1 MDGCIRVKEQAG
13 DYGGAVQYQMSLNLR
28 AGLFLAAKYAKQGV
42 YSPNQRIEEKALFFA
57 KRYAQKKDQGKL
69 LSIIDCVSNVSQRVV
84 LLKQV
89 NLFVE
94 ASELLILNKQHR
106 AAFRILSAQ
115 GEHLRGIELAEKL
128 QDKEMITKFVFQSA
142 VAQLCKSHDV
152 TDSQVLEKLKGL
164 SMQTDPQIKAKACLL
179 LGKTLMEGDPK
190 KAAKLFYE
198 AYNIYKS
205 SYPSQ
210 VGEIES
216 FNLFSKVKGFQQAF
230 SPIQFVTA
238 SVETSRTAVEVA
250 KSLREDKKPA
260 FAIHTVHRAEEF
272 YALQKAQDAYFFAQ
286 DQDLWVGKLKSC
298 VKVKAT
304 DEDGMMKLG
313 AQRTLYVVAKHLED
327 YIPKWRD
334 HSMVETLKF
343 KLQSFPFHKQLVEQK
358 NLTHSYR
365 HCPPVQLK
373 QYLDVC
379 ILALD
384 FEDFSKTKT
393 FPEIHQIMLKILAP
407 LNMLYLPF
415 DGKMHFSKLRKSNVA
430 SQVLKDGVSH
440 TMVRKDLESVKVDE
454 WLEVWKI
461 NSILCEHSGSNL
473 HLRLQRWTDE
483 VNYRYIP
490 RYPPPFYTFIY
501 KERQCKYQHFFFFW
515 VESCKCIRQGN
526 VINAVKLSMDNFV
539 CVIAR
544 RRSLRSISVIN
555 LVNILSM
562 YTTAVFAALSYSGFP
577 QRQHYTFIIPYT
589 FRHIVESFDELN
601 CQNSEDHCVLSAC
614 AQNYVQKANSFQQ
627 LERKAF
633 DLLWRMLEILTG
645 RYHERYHVLRYAVC
659 SKARI
664 ESGEAL
670 HCLVLALTL
679 LGNLALVGYE
689 EPYINEFRKKIYDA
703 LKHIP
708 MHVVECAKPLLEVCE
723 TLAYCT
729 DARDILRSMVLKL
742 LTTIDSR
749 NAGLLGFRI
758 VQKRRPQL
766 PTINF
771 IDIPPHRLHRR
782 QLTPLL
788 HPQKQPL
795 SVSAHSATE
804 NQTDNARSVT
814 EEGQSGHD
822 QTSDS
827 AEQQRV
833 SPDFNRTTSY
843 PGADEPGESDTH
855 DDDAYDTDDSDI
867 NEILDKAE
875 QIVEAVH
882 DFTPEEQHKEDVS
895 LIDENFCIACGKNMT
910 SEIYEAHCASEQHK
924 QNIDLC
930 KAFKE
935 AEKQYHQG
943 VAKLEHLLQEC
954 QTIEKRPP
962 SLDDLIS
969 SIASKLRENEQQ
981 INEAKR
987 KYNWNMG
994 VSEMGNEMKTFL
1006 KHGQMELQEARNKQS
1021 KDTTVSDRDDIEGED
1036 SDTDLD
1042 DPDEPLPIGKASQ
1055 KRRRETKRK
1064 GTSKK
1069 HGKKKT

>member
-13 DYGGAVQYQMSLNLR
+13 DYDGAVHYQMSLNLR

-42 YSPNQRIEEKALFFA
+42 YIPNQRIEEKALSSA
-57 KRYAQKKDQGKL
+57 KRYAQNKDQDRL
-69 LSIIDCVSNVSQRVV
+69 LSIIDCVSKVSQRVV
-84 LLKQV
+84 LLKEAK
-89 NLFVE
+89 LFVE
-94 ASELLILNKQHR
+94 ASELLTLNKQHR
-106 AAFRILSAQ
+106 AAFHIFSAQ

-128 QDKEMITKFVFQSA
+128 QDKEMITKFVFQSI
-142 VAQLCKSHDV
+142 VAQLCNSGNV
-152 TDSQVLEKLKGL
+152 TDSHVLEKLKGL
-164 SMQTDPQIKAKACLL
+164 STQTDPQIKAKASLL
-179 LGKTLMEGDPK
+179 LGKTLMEGDPG

-198 AYNIYKS
+198 AYSIYKS
-205 SYPSQ
+205 SCPNQ

-216 FNLFSKVKGFQQAF
+216 FNLFSKVKSFQQAV
-230 SPIQFVTA
+230 SPIQFVA
-238 SVETSRTAVEVA
+238 ACVETSRTAVEVA

-272 YALQKAQDAYFFAQ
+272 YALQKAQDVYFFAQ

-298 VKVKAT
+298 VKAT

-313 AQRTLYVVAKHLED
+313 AQRTLHKVAKHLED
-327 YIPKWRD
+327 IIPKWRD
-334 HSMVETLKF
+334 NGMVETLKF

-393 FPEIHQIMLKILAP
+393 FPEIHQIMLKILGP

-461 NSILCEHSGSNL
+461 NNILCERSGSNL
-473 HLRLQRWTDE
+473 HLRLQWWTDE
-483 VNYRYIP
+483 VNYRYVP

-501 KERQCKYQHFFFFW
+501 KERQCKYQHFYFFW
-515 VESCKCIRQGN
+515 MESCKCIRQGN

-555 LVNILSM
+555 LVSILSM

-577 QRQHYTFIIPYT
+577 QRQRYTFIVPHT

-614 AQNYVQKANSFQQ
+614 AQNYVQKAKSFQQ

-633 DLLWRMLEILTG
+633 DLLWRMMEILTG
-645 RYHERYHVLRYAVC
+645 RYHEHYHVLQYAVR

-689 EPYINEFRKKIYDA
+689 EPYINGICKNIHDA

-708 MHVVECAKPLLEVCE
+708 RHVVECAKPLLEVRE
-723 TLAYCT
+723 ILAYCT

-742 LTTIDSR
+742 LTSIDSR
-749 NAGLLGFRI
+749 NAGLLGFRV
-758 VQKRRPQL
+758 VQKQQPQL
-766 PTINF
+766 SMINF
-771 IDIPPHRLHRR
+771 VDIPPHHLPRR

-788 HPQKQPL
+788 LPQKQPL
-795 SVSAHSATE
+795 SVSAQHTATE
-804 NQTDNARSVT
+804 SQTDNAGSVT

-822 QTSDS
+822 QTRDS

-843 PGADEPGESDTH
+843 PGADEPGESETH
-855 DDDAYDTDDSDI
+855 DDDAYDTDDPDI

-875 QIVEAVH
+875 QIVEAIPEL
-882 DFTPEEQHKEDVS
+882 TPEEKHKEDVS

-943 VAKLEHLLQEC
+943 VAKLEHLLQES
-954 QTIEKRPP
+954 QKIENRPL

-969 SIASKLRENEQQ
+969 SITSKLRENEQQ

-987 KYNWNMG
+987 KYNWSMG
-994 VSEMGNEMKTFL
+994 VSEMGNEMNTLL
-1006 KHGQMELQEARNKQS
+1006 KQGQMELQEARNKQS
-1021 KDTTVSDRDDIEGED
+1021 KDTTVSDRDDTEGED
-1036 SDTDLD
+1036 SDADLD
-1042 DPDEPLPIGKASQ
+1042 DPDELLPIGKANQ

-1064 GTSKK
+1064 ATPKK
-1069 HGKKKT
+1069 HRKKKT